1 MNAASVDVSA
11 VAGRLW
17 AQATANTSSPAEV
30 ACAVERLFSQ
40 LRVGLLP
47 WAGGDGYRALLDRA
61 IGEVEMAHPLL
72 GGLAFLGSDNPAGAS
87 LTAESEAQAAAE
99 VEVVTIALVT
109 ALIHAFSRFVGD
121 TLAVRLVDQIDFSP
135 SFGMPRHGYRAIR
148 HV

>member
-17 AQATANTSSPAEV
+17 AQATATTSSNTEI

-47 WAGGDGYRALLDRA
+47 WAGADGYHALLDRA
-61 IGEVEMAHPLL
+61 IGEVELEHPLL
-72 GGLAFLGSDNPAGAS
+72 GGLAFLGSDNPTGAS
-87 LTAESEAQAAAE
+87 LTAEGEAQAAAE
-99 VEVVTIALVT
+99 LETVTIALVT

-121 TLAVRLVDQIDFSP
+121 TLAVRLVDQTDFSP
-135 SFGMPRHGYRAIR
+135 SFDMSRHGYRGIH